1 MAENNFKLTYSCLSG
16 SKAIGDRM
24 TDLRGEQ
31 LSTVI
36 SETKDNAGLLQKK
49 LLEDI
54 DRLNRFSIRGI
65 LALSL
70 FILVSIFAW
79 WGFSFLPSPERVTA
93 VLGKPPSAYIIS
105 IALIIY
111 TFSAIILSL
120 ARMSTGV
127 EHRSSFC
134 HVGYLTAFFLFYYF
148 GKSLDENYWAV
159 FGSGMTI
166 LGVESYRIWTYCAEN
181 ISRIKEDIEFVTRT
195 GRPPPQD

>member
-1 MAENNFKLTYSCLSG
+1 
-16 SKAIGDRM
+16 M
-24 TDLRGEQ
+24 TDLRGDQ

-36 SETKDNAGLLQKK
+36 SEPKNNAGLLQKK
-49 LLEDI
+49 LQEDI

-65 LALSL
+65 LALAL
-70 FILVSIFAW
+70 FILISIFAW
-79 WGFSFLPSPERVTA
+79 TGFSFLPPPERVTA
-93 VLGKPPSAYIIS
+93 VLGRPPSAYIIS

-111 TFSAIILSL
+111 TFSAIVLSL

-181 ISRIKEDIEFVTRT
+181 VTRIKEDLEFVART
-195 GRPPPQD
+195 GRPPPED